1 MASALPLLL
10 VGGAA
15 LLLMGR
21 KKNGG
26 AAKTKGVASPA
37 AAPGETAE
45 AAANQEAYVALK
57 KLTAATGSPD
67 WDPDLRP
74 LSAILLEVQFNLA
87 VEPSDGRWSAQTQR
101 AIDDFIASQKGQS

>member
-21 KKNGG
+21 KKNGA
-26 AAKTKGVASPA
+26 AAKTKVVSPA